1 MHLSNQNCALRLDV
15 VNFRSANFRS
25 LNAHLR
31 IADNTS
37 ADAIA
42 DPGTTITHTPRF
54 MSIGTSP
61 TRKGGTASGGN
72 KAGAKRHKIHKS
84 ILWFLCLFVAIP

>member
-31 IADNTS
+31 IAD
-37 ADAIA
+37 
-42 DPGTTITHTPRF
+42 ITGQSLPVLR
-54 MSIGTSP
+54 
-61 TRKGGTASGGN
+61 ASGVGTL
-72 KAGAKRHKIHKS
+72 R
-84 ILWFLCLFVAIP
+84 

>member
-42 DPGTTITHTPRF
+42 DPGTTITHTPLYVNRNQ
-54 MSIGTSP
+54 SNQERRDGKR
-61 TRKGGTASGGN
+61 RK
-72 KAGAKRHKIHKS
+72 
-84 ILWFLCLFVAIP
+84 

>member
-1 MHLSNQNCALRLDV
+1 MARLV
-15 VNFRSANFRS
+15 SSGAPVRLFVRSAKNGQKIS
-25 LNAHLR
+25 EAMR
-31 IADNTS
+31 IATRCGKL
-37 ADAIA
+37 
-42 DPGTTITHTPRF
+42 PLPRF

-84 ILWFLCLFVAIP
+84 ILCFLCLFVAVP